1 MSSAVLA
8 PPKATPLADV
18 ERVRDPNRWQNASM
32 IIVAGHLRVDPA
44 VRQAYLDSCHS
55 VIEAARQAEGCHDF
69 HLSADPLEAD
79 RINIYEA
86 WDNAAAV
93 ESFRGSGPD
102 DGQAEMVRSAD
113 VQQFTVTSTT
123 SLTG

>member
-1 MSSAVLA
+1 
-8 PPKATPLADV
+8 
-18 ERVRDPNRWQNASM
+18 M

-44 VRQAYLDSCHS
+44 DRPTYLAGCRS
-55 VIEAARQAEGCHDF
+55 VIEAARQTEGCLDF
-69 HLSADPLEAD
+69 HLSADALEPD

-86 WDNAAAV
+86 WDSAAAV

-113 VQQFTVTSTT
+113 VHQFTVASST

>member
-1 MSSAVLA
+1 
-8 PPKATPLADV
+8 
-18 ERVRDPNRWQNASM
+18 M

-44 VRQAYLDSCHS
+44 VRQTYL
-55 VIEAARQAEGCHDF
+55 EGCRSLIEVARRTEGCQDF
-69 HLSADPLEAD
+69 HLSADALELD

-86 WDNAAAV
+86 WDSTAAV

-102 DGQAEMVRSAD
+102 DGQGEMIRSAD
-113 VQQFTVTSTT
+113 VHQFTIASSM